1 MEKRQQ
7 LDALEGRGR
16 LVWQDRQLPVR
27 YDVTINQYQDVGS
40 DGSVRLA
47 HRTIEARVEAADQ
60 ELLAQ
65 ANGREDLVLYL
76 ADGRWFPC
84 ILREAQG
91 SAGWLVSESELSAR
105 AQA

>member
-7 LDALEGRGR
+7 LDALEGHGR
-16 LVWQDRQLPVR
+16 LVWENRNLPVR
-27 YDVTINQYQDVGS
+27 YDVTINQYQDIGP

-60 ELLAQ
+60 TLLAQ

-76 ADGRWFPC
+76 EDGRWFPC

-91 SAGWLVSESELSAR
+91 SAGWLVSESELSSR
-105 AQA
+105 A

>member
-7 LDALEGRGR
+7 LEAFEGSGR
-16 LVWQDRQLPVR
+16 LVWERHTLPVR
-27 YDVTINQYQDVGS
+27 YDVTLNQYQDGGA

-47 HRTIEARVEAADQ
+47 HRIIEARIEAADQ
-60 ELLAQ
+60 ALLAQ

-76 ADGRWFPC
+76 EDGRWFPC
-84 ILREAQG
+84 VLREAQG

-105 AQA
+105 S

>member
-7 LDALEGRGR
+7 LEAFEGRGR
-16 LVWQDRQLPVR
+16 LVWESHNLPVR
-27 YDVTINQYQDVGS
+27 YDVTVNQYQDVGS

-60 ELLAQ
+60 GLLAE

-76 ADGRWFPC
+76 EDGRWFPC
-84 ILREAQG
+84 VLREVQG
-91 SAGWLVSESELSAR
+91 GAGWLVSESELSS
-105 AQA
+105 QS

>member
-7 LDALEGRGR
+7 LDALEGHGR
-16 LVWQDRQLPVR
+16 LVWEDRQLPVR

-47 HRTIEARVEAADQ
+47 HRTIEARIEASDQ
-60 ELLAQ
+60 TLLAQ

-76 ADGRWFPC
+76 QDGRWFPC

-91 SAGWLVSESELSAR
+91 SAGWLVSDSELAAR
-105 AQA
+105 PQ